1 MHSRAH
7 GATAAV
13 AALIVCS
20 GCNGRA
26 ASDSVYTSLRE
37 SDCHA
42 PPQEI
47 AAPYQR
53 RDLGV
58 QECPAFPEWRL
69 LLVSSDANSWVDVS
83 SPGVAWSGERA
94 IVYEQPIG
102 LFSGVDAGTDVE
114 WRRTSRG
121 ELTAIIVRLLA
132 QDREALTAQQSR
144 RLVVRV
150 TRTAACVIGRV
161 ATAADARA
169 LADSTRAC

>member
-1 MHSRAH
+1 MHSRVY
-7 GATAAV
+7 GAAAAV
-13 AALIVCS
+13 TALIVCS
-20 GCNGRA
+20 GCNAGA
-26 ASDSVYTSLRE
+26 APDSVYTSLRE
-37 SDCHA
+37 GDCHA
-42 PPQEI
+42 PPQDI

-102 LFSGVDAGTDVE
+102 LFPGVDAGTDVE
-114 WRRTSRG
+114 WRRTGRG

-144 RLVVRV
+144 MLVVRV

-161 ATAADARA
+161 PTAADARA
-169 LADSTRAC
+169 LADSTGTC